1 MNRIHYVIPIIVLL
15 LFSATMLSACE
26 ADSTPDNPRPHEQLP
41 PPSETKGVQGEFT
54 LAPLSPNDPR
64 PTIPCEGDL
73 CYDIHAPGMKENYN
87 SLVPK
92 LMNMD
97 HADIFDGS
105 PSSATIYDTLQS
117 ASDEYASCNYY
128 RGAANIIVVDC
139 PEWVDGYG
147 CPNNFFVPATDST
160 LHFVRVLSDDP
171 QRHYCVES
179 KAIENRDAFFC
190 KNGEANT
197 GALTS
202 NWMDPES
209 NVPRCIKSSE
219 CLKIAEN
226 ENILDNDV
234 CFYGDFSK
242 AATGSIPEQD
252 CDTLIPGTCAIN
264 CSCDNNDF
272 ADSADVNCHFL
283 SEQNPIG
290 LCGYNTCHDAEL
302 ATGCWIPGTACAIG
316 SWPSWAE
323 EAKANGPMKHAEP
336 GTCVQKTA
344 CEDWVTD
351 HPDILGCGTPLPDNP
366 FE

>member
-1 MNRIHYVIPIIVLL
+1 MSTIRHAITVVWLL
-15 LFSATMLSACE
+15 LFSATILSACQ
-26 ADSTPDNPRPHEQLP
+26 DNNTPDDPLEEEQ
-41 PPSETKGVQGEFT
+41 PPSSNTEGIKGEFT
-54 LAPLSPNDPR
+54 LAPLSPNYPR
-64 PTIPCEGDL
+64 PTIPCEGEL
-73 CYDIHAPGMKENYN
+73 CYDVNAPGMKENYN

-97 HADIFDGS
+97 HSEIFDGS
-105 PSSATIYDTLQS
+105 PSSKTIYDTLQS

-128 RGAANIIVVDC
+128 RSDGDIIIADC
-139 PEWVDGYG
+139 PEWVNGYG
-147 CPNNFFVPATDST
+147 CPNNFFVPDPDVT
-160 LHFVRVLSDDP
+160 LHFVRVLSDNP
-171 QRHYCVES
+171 QRHYCVKSRSTES
-179 KAIENRDAFFC
+179 RDSFFC

-219 CLKIAEN
+219 CLKIAES
-226 ENILDNDV
+226 EDITSDDA
-234 CFYGDFSK
+234 CFYGDFTR
-242 AATGSIPEQD
+242 AETGSIPEQD
-252 CDTLIPGTCAIN
+252 CGTLTPGTCAIN
-264 CSCDNNDF
+264 CPCDPDDF
-272 ADSADVNCHFL
+272 SESTDVNCHFL
-283 SEQNPIG
+283 SEHTPVG
-290 LCGYNTCHDAEL
+290 LCGYDTCRDAEL
-302 ATGCWIPGTACAIG
+302 SASCWVPGTACAIG